1 MILLKSKK
9 LLLPLV
15 LLVIFAT
22 LLAACG
28 GNSNTGA
35 QNDGG
40 ATTSEPT
47 GTVTP
52 TVAPAEEADA
62 SADDSETVTFKA
74 ANGDIEVPRNPQR
87 IVDGTAFYTGFFL
100 ALGVTPVGV
109 QEGVL
114 NSPYLK
120 DKLAGAQSLGNEP
133 TPENVLALNPDLIV
147 VFSGSEG
154 IEQLEKIAPVVTIDY
169 GTKNYKEQLIDFG
182 KLTNKEAEAQAWIQ
196 QWEAEINELKPK
208 ILEAVGE
215 KTVSILNPYEKG
227 LFVFGHNYGR
237 GGEIIYSE
245 LGLKAPEEAQKK
257 VIDSG
262 TGWASISMETLPQY
276 AGDIIFTSPWSG
288 DTTDPKIVYENAV
301 WLGLPAVKAGNV
313 FRLDPTADTYND
325 PVTMQAQLQFIA
337 DSLLSAK

>member
-1 MILLKSKK
+1 MLRSKK
-9 LLLPLV
+9 HLLPLV
-15 LLVIFAT
+15 VLVIFAT

-47 GTVTP
+47 AAATP
-52 TVAPAEEADA
+52 TAAPAEEAGTPADA
-62 SADDSETVTFKA
+62 SETVTFKA

-120 DKLAGAQSLGNEP
+120 DKLAGAQSLGNDP

-147 VFSGSEG
+147 LFSGTEG
-154 IEQLEKIAPVVTIDY
+154 IEQLEKIAPVVTINY
-169 GTKNYKEQLIDFG
+169 GSKNYKEQLLEFG

-208 ILEAVGE
+208 VQEAVGD

-227 LFVFGHNYGR
+227 LYVFGHNYGR

-245 LGLKAPEEAQKK
+245 LGMKAPEEAQKK

-262 TGWASISMETLPQY
+262 TGWAAISMETLPQY

-288 DTTDPKIVYENAV
+288 DTADPKVVYENAV

-313 FRLDPTADTYND
+313 FQLDPTADTFND

>member
-1 MILLKSKK
+1 MLESKK

-15 LLVIFAT
+15 VLVIFAT

-47 GTVTP
+47 AAVAP
-52 TVAPAEEADA
+52 TIAPAEEAGTP
-62 SADDSETVTFKA
+62 ADDSETVTFKA

-100 ALGVTPVGV
+100 ALGITPVGV
-109 QEGVL
+109 PEGVL

-120 DKLAGAQSLGNEP
+120 DKLAGAQSLGNDP

-147 VFSGSEG
+147 VFSGTEG
-154 IEQLEKIAPVVTIDY
+154 IEQLEKIAPVVTINY
-169 GTKNYKEQLIDFG
+169 GSKNYKEQLIEFG

-208 ILEAVGE
+208 VQEAVGD

-227 LFVFGHNYGR
+227 LYVFGHNYGR

-245 LGLKAPEEAQKK
+245 FGLKAPEEAQKK

-262 TGWASISMETLPQY
+262 TGWAAISMETLPQY

-288 DTTDPKIVYENAV
+288 DTADPKVVYENAV

-313 FRLDPTADTYND
+313 FQLDPTADTFND